1 MIIQDGRKNLEEE
14 LFLQLSS
21 YWKKYNR
28 KSIQQGIE
36 SALGRLDIIFQA
48 LNRQTNKY
56 VWQQEHESMFSPYNS
71 VQYSIFLYL
80 LSNSVYNL
88 GGATKEA
95 DIIYYLN
102 KIMNSC
108 DWYYPI
114 ELPEIFYT
122 EHPLGSV
129 MGRAKYGNRFSF
141 YQGCTVGGQV
151 DEQGNIKYPEI
162 GNNVRMYANSS
173 IIGEATIGNDV
184 IISAGCMI
192 KNDVVPDNAIVFGS
206 SPNLIIKIKKT
217 QEIREKQKDI
227 WGGF

>member
-28 KSIQQGIE
+28 KLIQQGIE

-88 GGATKEA
+88 GGGNKGGGH
-95 DIIYYLN
+95 YL
-102 KIMNSC
+102 
-108 DWYYPI
+108 
-114 ELPEIFYT
+114 LPE
-122 EHPLGSV
+122 
-129 MGRAKYGNRFSF
+129 
-141 YQGCTVGGQV
+141 
-151 DEQGNIKYPEI
+151 
-162 GNNVRMYANSS
+162 
-173 IIGEATIGNDV
+173 
-184 IISAGCMI
+184 
-192 KNDVVPDNAIVFGS
+192 
-206 SPNLIIKIKKT
+206 
-217 QEIREKQKDI
+217 
-227 WGGF
+227 